1 MKNLPLL
8 LIVSSPSG
16 AGKTTLCN
24 RLLSEFADLRFS
36 ISHTTRAPRPNE
48 VDGRDYHFV
57 SVSAFEKMVEENM
70 FIEWAAVHGNRYG
83 TARTEVHG
91 AAAAS
96 LDLIFD
102 VDFQGA
108 RQIKH
113 QYPGAAAVFVLPP
126 SIEELHR
133 RLKKRGTETP
143 ESLERRF
150 KAALEE
156 IGNHGLFDYIIVNKD
171 IDEAYDRLRS
181 ILLAERSRHTRMADL
196 ADHLLA
202 DNLRTE

>member
-1 MKNLPLL
+1 MKNAPLL

-36 ISHTTRAPRPNE
+36 TSHTTRTPRPGE
-48 VDGRDYHFV
+48 VDGKDYHFTDV
-57 SVSAFEKMVEENM
+57 DTFEKMVEDDI
-70 FIEWAAVHGNRYG
+70 FIEWAFVHGNRYG
-83 TARTEVHG
+83 TARTEVRG
-91 AAAAS
+91 AATAGV
-96 LDLIFD
+96 DLIFD

-108 RQIKH
+108 RQIKE
-113 QYPGAAAVFVLPP
+113 QYPNAAAVFVLPP

-133 RLKKRGTETP
+133 RLRTRGTESP

-156 IGNHGLFDYIIVNKD
+156 IGNHGLFDYLVVND
-171 IDEAYDRLRS
+171 DLETAYDRLRA
-181 ILLAERSRHTRMADL
+181 ILLAERSRQFRMASV
-196 ADHLLA
+196 ADDMLSS
-202 DNLRTE
+202 

>member
-1 MKNLPLL
+1 MKNAPLL

-36 ISHTTRAPRPNE
+36 TSHTTRSPRPNE
-48 VDGRDYHFV
+48 VDGKDYHFIDV
-57 SVSAFEKMVEENM
+57 ENFEKMVEDEM
-70 FIEWAAVHGNRYG
+70 FIEWAFVHGNRYG
-83 TARTEVHG
+83 TARSEVRG
-91 AAAAS
+91 AATAGV
-96 LDLIFD
+96 DLIFD

-108 RQIKH
+108 RQIKE

-133 RLKKRGTETP
+133 RLRKRGTESP

-156 IGNHGLFDYIIVNKD
+156 IGNHALFDYLIVND
-171 IDEAYDRLRS
+171 DLDAAYDRLRAV
-181 ILLAERSRHTRMADL
+181 LLGERSRQFRMAGL
-196 ADHLLA
+196 AEDMLS
-202 DNLRTE
+202 R

>member
-1 MKNLPLL
+1 MKNAPLL

-36 ISHTTRAPRPNE
+36 TSHTTRTPRPGE
-48 VDGRDYHFV
+48 SDGKDYHFV
-57 SVSAFEKMVEENM
+57 DVDSFEKMVEDEM
-70 FIEWAAVHGNRYG
+70 FIEWAFVHGNRYG
-83 TARTEVHG
+83 TARTEVRG
-91 AAAAS
+91 AATAGV
-96 LDLIFD
+96 DLIFD

-108 RQIKH
+108 RQIKE
-113 QYPGAAAVFVLPP
+113 QYPNAAAVFVLPP

-133 RLKKRGTETP
+133 RLRKRGTESP

-156 IGNHGLFDYIIVNKD
+156 IGNHALFDYLIVND
-171 IDEAYDRLRS
+171 DLDTAYDRLRAV
-181 ILLAERSRHTRMADL
+181 LLAERSRQFRMANL
-196 ADHLLA
+196 AEQMLS
-202 DNLRTE
+202 E